1 MANET
6 KPEEQ
11 IVDTEMVE
19 QEQLE
24 EVLEAD
30 KIIVVSSAWKKTK
43 KNYMFHERLT
53 IS

>member
-1 MANET
+1 MADEN

-11 IVDTEMVE
+11 IVDTEMAE

-30 KIIVVSSAWKKTK
+30 KIIVVSSGVAQ
-43 KNYMFHERLT
+43 N
-53 IS
+53 